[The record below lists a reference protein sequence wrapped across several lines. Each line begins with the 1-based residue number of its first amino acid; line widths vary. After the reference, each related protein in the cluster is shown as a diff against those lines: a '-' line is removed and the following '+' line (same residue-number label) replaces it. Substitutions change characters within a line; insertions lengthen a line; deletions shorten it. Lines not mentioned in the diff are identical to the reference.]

1 MIVVRLI
8 SLFLLLFSGQ
18 VFAVI
23 NTCIDADGRKTFSDF
38 SCKDLG
44 LKSLNSVSPVV
55 APQGQDKLFNRIESA
70 AVPVPV
76 PVPVAAP
83 KAVSLASKGSQINQ
97 GQSSS
102 VQLFNI
108 WSVPVYF
115 GSGLDYF
122 LYFAVFGSAFFACGY
137 LIIFSINRFRKR
149 TSGTA

>member
-23 NTCIDADGRKTFSDF
+23 NTCTDADGRKTFSDF

-44 LKSLNSVSPVV
+44 LKSSNSLSPVV
-55 APQGQDKLFNRIESA
+55 VPQGQDKLFNRIESA

-76 PVPVAAP
+76 PVLAP

-97 GQSSS
+97 GQYSS

-115 GSGLDYF
+115 GFGLDYF

-149 TSGTA
+149 TNGTA